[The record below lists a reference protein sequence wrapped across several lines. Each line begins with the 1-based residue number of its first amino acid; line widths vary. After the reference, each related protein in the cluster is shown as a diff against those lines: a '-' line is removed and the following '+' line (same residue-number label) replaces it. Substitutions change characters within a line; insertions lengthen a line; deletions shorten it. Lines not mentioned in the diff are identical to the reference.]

1 MLILGIDPGFER
13 LGIAL
18 IEKEK
23 GQKEKL
29 IFSECF
35 RTPKEKE
42 FVDRL
47 VLLGEKIEK
56 ILLDYEPNILS
67 IETLYIETNQKT
79 AMRVSEA
86 RGVVLYLAKK
96 YNLEVCEYTPLQ
108 IKSAITGY
116 GKADKKSVMLMVP
129 KLIQISDSK
138 KMLDDELDAIGI
150 ALTCTAH
157 KKL

>member
-18 IEKEK
+18 VEKEK

-35 RTPKEKE
+35 HTSKEKE

-47 VLLGEKIEK
+47 LLLGGKIEE
-56 ILLDYEPNILS
+56 ILLQYKPTILS

-79 AMRVSEA
+79 GMRVSEA
-86 RGVVLYLAKK
+86 RGVILYLARK
-96 YNLEVCEYTPLQ
+96 YGLEIYEYTPLQ

-116 GKADKKSVMLMVP
+116 GKADKKSVMLMIP
-129 KLIQISDSK
+129 KLIEISNSR